1 MVDDMLYLFLF
12 ACRAEGVEQA
22 LDHIFQLSWRELFIG
37 RELLVTPESLSAP
50 AFMDE
55 TQPVAPVADAASV
68 PMSKVRA
75 VLQPRPISLPRRG
88 KA

>member
-1 MVDDMLYLFLF
+1 MLYLFLF

-37 RELLVTPESLSAP
+37 RELLVTPESLGAP